1 MQIEAIASIV
11 GLKGIFKLRSAD
23 IYRVV
28 TVTQNLGERI
38 RPSDIGAPGD
48 AR

>member
-11 GLKGIFKLRSAD
+11 GMKGIFKLKSAD

-28 TVTQNLGERI
+28 SVTKNVGERI
-38 RPSDIGAPGD
+38 PLPDIDEPAGQ
-48 AR
+48 R